1 MYSIIYTGRGF
12 QSLNAFIEANWPN
25 TKDIECLYK
34 KGKTGIFKARV
45 KYMSFT
51 KTQLKI
57 GLHQEKAEKLL
68 GKLGKTAKQ
77 KAKYGDNRTESTEE
91 SAKANVSKGTK

>member
-1 MYSIIYTGRGF
+1 
-12 QSLNAFIEANWPN
+12 
-25 TKDIECLYK
+25 
-34 KGKTGIFKARV
+34 
-45 KYMSFT
+45 MSFT

-68 GKLGKTAKQ
+68 GKLGKTANQ
-77 KAKYGDNRTESTEE
+77 KAKYGVNRTESTEE

>member
-1 MYSIIYTGRGF
+1 MI
-12 QSLNAFIEANWPN
+12 
-25 TKDIECLYK
+25 
-34 KGKTGIFKARV
+34 
-45 KYMSFT
+45 T